1 MSVLILSLIFLLVQ
15 FISELDGAVVQQEQ
29 LHGGHGDDLR
39 RFQRQQS
46 QDCYDE
52 AVSNVAEANP
62 ICANNIEAFLS
73 AAQSQLENFTLP
85 QVVIDGICNPTCYII
100 FNQIYYICN
109 YDNNVTLDVSY

>member
-1 MSVLILSLIFLLVQ
+1 MPVLILSLIFLLVQ

-46 QDCYDE
+46 QDCFEE
-52 AVSNVAEANP
+52 ALSDVAETNP
-62 ICANNIEAFLS
+62 ICAKNIEAFLS

-85 QVVIDGICNPTCYII
+85 QVVIDGICNSTCYTIL
-100 FNQIYYICN
+100 NQIYYVCN
-109 YDNNVTLDVSY
+109 NGVTLNVSY

>member
-1 MSVLILSLIFLLVQ
+1 MPVLILSLIFLLVQ

-29 LHGGHGDDLR
+29 LHGGHEDDLR

-46 QDCYDE
+46 QGCYDE
-52 AVSNVAEANP
+52 AVSNVAETNP

-73 AAQSQLENFTLP
+73 AAQSQLGNFTLP
-85 QVVIDGICNPTCYII
+85 QVIDGICNSTCYII